1 MVLLSWCVLPGLGTW
16 CGRRNQRTAEQLAHR
31 LQAIGT
37 WLMFKSPFPRTLSG
51 FFRGSPLNP
60 STITHL
66 TRSHACF
73 RGLFVV
79 PRPSMP
85 VLQPTASYYRR
96 CLFCPQLTFLP
107 QIRPR
112 VPGSA
117 TAFHSQRHLCG
128 SCQPRSSS
136 PPCLSWCLQAE
147 RHNLGPLDSSGCANY
162 SSVSS

>member
-51 FFRGSPLNP
+51 FFRGSPVNP

-73 RGLFVV
+73 CGLFLV
-79 PRPSMP
+79 PLTLYARATAHSLL
-85 VLQPTASYYRR
+85 LQEMSLLPPADVPTADPS
-96 CLFCPQLTFLP
+96 QG
-107 QIRPR
+107 PR
-112 VPGSA
+112 VCNSVPQSKTPLWFLSA
-117 TAFHSQRHLCG
+117 QKLL
-128 SCQPRSSS
+128 S
-136 PPCLSWCLQAE
+136 PSACPDASRLRGITLA
-147 RHNLGPLDSSGCANY
+147 L
-162 SSVSS
+162 